1 MFLQKIKK
9 SYFQRLATDGGA
21 ALSSL
26 EVAMNVKRSL
36 IGLQLPIVMH
46 LLRYLWKEIMR
57 CFFEWIY
64 QHVHLFV
71 YFCNH
76 FKVFKHS
83 CFFLSDKNR
92 APYFIS
98 EEIDIMKTGY
108 ATYYTLVLFDYRRL
122 RNRTLQLDFL
132 VIFGE
137 LYDFLSCYIWYFYK
151 EFKYTHQH
159 FQKVEFKSA
168 Y

>member
-1 MFLQKIKK
+1 
-9 SYFQRLATDGGA
+9 
-21 ALSSL
+21 
-26 EVAMNVKRSL
+26 
-36 IGLQLPIVMH
+36 
-46 LLRYLWKEIMR
+46 MR
-57 CFFEWIY
+57 WFFFEWIY

-71 YFCNH
+71 YFCNQ

-92 APYFIS
+92 APYFIL
-98 EEIDIMKTGY
+98 EEIDIMRTGY

-122 RNRTLQLDFL
+122 QNRTLQLDFL
-132 VIFGE
+132 VIFCE
-137 LYDFLSCYIWYFYK
+137 LYDFLSCYIWYFFK

-168 Y
+168 YKKNRKNIYKSTETVVFFIIVIINYYY